1 MSISKLKNCRICNS
15 NKFSKVINLGKQNIQ
30 GSFIKKNF
38 SKPFLKKVPLQ
49 LVRCKQCSLI
59 QTLYTVDPK
68 ILYKNYWYR
77 SGINHTM
84 SNHLKNIA
92 KECKEIINKHNKNF
106 IFRIKVLDIG
116 CNDCTLLKAYPKNF
130 DKYGIDPSQIPLNY
144 KSSSIK
150 IYNDFFP
157 NKKIISNFSKDKA
170 AIITSI
176 AMFYD
181 LKDPKRFVKSIKNIL
196 DFKGIW
202 VIELSYIMKMLELNS
217 FDTICHE
224 HLEYYS
230 LTVLNLLMKACDM
243 KIFKISFND
252 SNGGSIRCFITHQNN
267 NIYDNYKD
275 TLLVK
280 NILLKEKKAKIN
292 SDYPYKQFFKRIIK
306 IRKKLIYLIN
316 DIIKKKK
323 IIHIYGASTKGNT
336 IIQWLNI
343 NNKKINYAAERNKDK
358 WGAKTIGSNI
368 NIVSEDFSRKL
379 KPNYY
384 LVLPWHFKCEFL
396 KREKRFLKNGGKFIF
411 PLPLVKVY

>member
-1 MSISKLKNCRICNS
+1 MNVSKLKNCRICS
-15 NKFSKVINLGKQNIQ
+15 SSKFSKVINLGKQNIQ

-38 SKPFLKKVPLQ
+38 SKPFLKKVPLE
-49 LVRCKQCSLI
+49 LVRCKKCSLI

-84 SNHLKNIA
+84 SKHLKNIA
-92 KECKEIINKHNKNF
+92 NECKKVINKYNKYF
-106 IFRIKVLDIG
+106 FGIKVLDIG

-130 DKYGIDPSQIPLNY
+130 DKHGIDPSQIPLMY
-144 KSSSIK
+144 KGHSIK

-157 NKKIISNFSKDKA
+157 SKKITSNFYKDKA
-170 AIITSI
+170 TIITSI

-181 LKDPKRFVKSIKNIL
+181 LQDPKSFVKSIKNIL

-202 VIELSYIMKMLELNS
+202 VFELSYVMTMLKLNS

-230 LTVLNLLMKACDM
+230 LTVLDFLMKSCDM

-252 SNGGSIRCFITHQNN
+252 SNGGSIRCFVTHENN

-275 TLLVK
+275 TLLIQRTLV
-280 NILLKEKKAKIN
+280 KEKKAKMN
-292 SDYPYKQFFKRIIK
+292 SDYPYKQFFKRIVKIK
-306 IRKKLIYLIN
+306 KKLINLIYG
-316 DIIKKKK
+316 IIKKKK
-323 IIHIYGASTKGNT
+323 SIHIYGASTKGNT

-343 NNKKINYAAERNKDK
+343 DNKQINYAADRNKDK
-358 WGAKTIGSNI
+358 WGAKTISSNI
-368 NIVSEDFSRKL
+368 SIVSEKFSRKL

-384 LVLPWHFKCEFL
+384 LVLPWHFKSEFL
-396 KREKRFLKNGGKFIF
+396 KRERSFLKNKGKFIF
-411 PLPLVKVY
+411 PLPFVRVY

>member
-1 MSISKLKNCRICNS
+1 MNVTKLKYCRICGS
-15 NKFSKVINLGKQNIQ
+15 NKFSEVINLGKQNIQ

-38 SKPFLKKVPLQ
+38 PKPFLKKVPLQ
-49 LVRCKQCSLI
+49 LIRCKQCSLI

-92 KECKEIINKHNKNF
+92 NECKEIINKYNKNF
-106 IFRIKVLDIG
+106 FGIKVLDIG
-116 CNDCTLLKAYPKNF
+116 CNDCTLLKAYPTNF
-130 DKYGIDPSQIPLNY
+130 DKYGIDPSQFPLKY
-144 KSSSIK
+144 KNHSIK

-157 NKKIISNFSKDKA
+157 NKKIISKFSKNKA
-170 AIITSI
+170 GIVTSI

-181 LKDPKRFVKSIKNIL
+181 LQDPKSFVKSIKNIL

-202 VIELSYIMKMLELNS
+202 VFELSYVMTMLKLNS

-230 LTVLNLLMKACDM
+230 LTVLDFLMNACDM

-252 SNGGSIRCFITHQNN
+252 SNGGSIRCFVTHQNN
-267 NIYDNYKD
+267 NIYDNDKD
-275 TLLVK
+275 TLLLK
-280 NILLKEKKAKIN
+280 NTLLKEKKAKIN
-292 SDYPYKQFFKRIIK
+292 SDYPYKKFFKRIIK
-306 IRKKLIYLIN
+306 VKKKLIHLIH
-316 DIIKKKK
+316 DIIKNKKS
-323 IIHIYGASTKGNT
+323 IHIYGASTKGNT

-343 NNKKINYAAERNKDK
+343 NNKQINYAADRNKDK
-358 WGAKTIGSNI
+358 WGARTIGSHI
-368 NIVSEDFSRKL
+368 NIVSENFSRKL

-384 LVLPWHFKCEFL
+384 LVLPWHFKSEFL
-396 KREKRFLKNGGKFIF
+396 KREKVFLKNGGKLIF
-411 PLPLVKVY
+411 PLPFVRVY

>member
-1 MSISKLKNCRICNS
+1 MNVTKLKYCRICGS
-15 NKFSKVINLGKQNIQ
+15 NKFSEVINLGKQNIQ

-38 SKPFLKKVPLQ
+38 PKPFLKKVPLQ
-49 LVRCKQCSLI
+49 LIRCKQCSLI

-92 KECKEIINKHNKNF
+92 NECKEIINKYNKNF
-106 IFRIKVLDIG
+106 FGIKVLDIG
-116 CNDCTLLKAYPKNF
+116 CNDCTLLKAYPTNF
-130 DKYGIDPSQIPLNY
+130 DKYGIDPSQFPLKY
-144 KSSSIK
+144 KNHSIK

-157 NKKIISNFSKDKA
+157 NKKIISKFSKNKA
-170 AIITSI
+170 GIVTSI

-181 LKDPKRFVKSIKNIL
+181 LQDPKSFVKSIKNIL

-202 VIELSYIMKMLELNS
+202 VFELSYVMTMLKLNS

-230 LTVLNLLMKACDM
+230 LTVLDFLMNACDM

-252 SNGGSIRCFITHQNN
+252 SNGGSIRCFVTHQNN
-267 NIYDNYKD
+267 NIYDNDKD
-275 TLLVK
+275 TLLLK

-306 IRKKLIYLIN
+306 VKKKLIHLIH
-316 DIIKKKK
+316 DIIKNKKS
-323 IIHIYGASTKGNT
+323 IHIYGASTKGNT

-343 NNKKINYAAERNKDK
+343 NNKQINYAADRNKDK
-358 WGAKTIGSNI
+358 WGARTIGSHI
-368 NIVSEDFSRKL
+368 NIVSENFSRKL

-384 LVLPWHFKCEFL
+384 LVLPWHFKSEFL
-396 KREKRFLKNGGKFIF
+396 KREKVFLKNGGKLIF
-411 PLPLVKVY
+411 PLPFVKVY

>member
-1 MSISKLKNCRICNS
+1 MNVSKLKNCRICGS
-15 NKFSKVINLGKQNIQ
+15 NKFSKVINLGKQSIQ
-30 GSFIKKNF
+30 GSFIKKSF
-38 SKPFLKKVPLQ
+38 AKPFLKKVPLQ
-49 LVRCKQCSLI
+49 LIRCKKCSLI

-92 KECKEIINKHNKNF
+92 NECKEIINKYNKKF
-106 IFRIKVLDIG
+106 YEIKVLDIG

-130 DKYGIDPSQIPLNY
+130 VKIGIDPSQISLNY
-144 KSSSIK
+144 KNHSIK

-157 NKKIISNFSKDKA
+157 NKKIISNFSKEKA
-170 AIITSI
+170 DIVTSI

-181 LKDPKRFVKSIKNIL
+181 LQDPTSFVKSIKNIL

-202 VIELSYIMKMLELNS
+202 VFELSYVMAMLKLNS

-230 LTVLNLLMKACDM
+230 LTVLDFLMKACDM

-252 SNGGSIRCFITHQNN
+252 SNGGSIRCFVTHKNN
-267 NIYDNYKD
+267 NIYNNYKD
-275 TLLVK
+275 SMLVRK
-280 NILLKEKKAKIN
+280 ILLKEKKAKIN

-306 IRKKLIYLIN
+306 IKKKLVNLI
-316 DIIKKKK
+316 DGIIKKKK
-323 IIHIYGASTKGNT
+323 SIHIYGASTKGNT

-343 NNKKINYAAERNKDK
+343 NNKQINYAADRNKDK
-358 WGAKTIGSNI
+358 WGAKTIGTHI
-368 NIVSEDFSRKL
+368 NIVSEDFSKKL
-379 KPNYY
+379 QPNYY
-384 LVLPWHFKCEFL
+384 LVLPWHFKSEFI
-396 KREKRFLKNGGKFIF
+396 KREKIFLKNGGKFIF
-411 PLPLVKVY
+411 PLPVVKVY